1 MAKLAVSFTLTILSK
16 DERGDEDYAIGE
28 TGDVIMISDDYVT
41 QDCIRGCFDPDIFEA
56 FKEHCAPS
64 IELLSH
70 SVATKDYHVFL
81 YGSVSEDWS
90 YHHEFGRDFDG
101 WLFEIEHFVITR
113 IGV

>member
-1 MAKLAVSFTLTILSK
+1 MPSENNNTYLPLPQDSTWIKSDACSVDGTTLT
-16 DERGDEDYAIGE
+16 Y
-28 TGDVIMISDDYVT
+28 
-41 QDCIRGCFDPDIFEA
+41 QDSPPTNFLFDIYEA
-56 FKEHCAPS
+56 FKEHCAAS

-70 SVATKDYHVFL
+70 SVVTKDYHVFL

-113 IGV
+113 IGG